1 MTPKRIAAAGRL
13 AGLAPGMVL
22 APPVPALLIDFNI
35 GAGFDTRPEA
45 VAALQRG
52 AAQWSNRIADPVTPA
67 PQPGIGH

>member
-22 APPVPALLIDFNI
+22 APPVPALLIDFSF

-67 PQPGIGH
+67 SRTGSGP